1 MQRRTVR
8 GFLSQVFLVGR
19 THPSDPFS
27 STTLGPHSGRRAVQ
41 TLAPPHRTSGKL
53 RTSQLPCSSLLLS
66 HILDVKVKAP
76 VLLLSQLLPHMEKR
90 VRAGRAWSWGD
101 SILFSSMPQGHLG
114 RRVLEV

>member
-41 TLAPPHRTSGKL
+41 TLAPPHRTSGL
-53 RTSQLPCSSLLLS
+53 TAPLLLPALIS
-66 HILDVKVKAP
+66 YPRRQSEGPSPAAEP
-76 VLLLSQLLPHMEKR
+76 AASPHGKEGEGWKGME
-90 VRAGRAWSWGD
+90 
-101 SILFSSMPQGHLG
+101 LG
-114 RRVLEV
+114 